1 MRSIK
6 RDVIMTKD
14 DSNDENDNNYKNDE
28 DNVDGINNV
37 DVNDEV
43 RDDVGDRRM
52 FDVMNERFRRIR

>member
-1 MRSIK
+1 
-6 RDVIMTKD
+6 MTKND
-14 DSNDENDNNYKNDE
+14 NNDENDNNYKNDE

-43 RDDVGDRRM
+43 RDDVNDRRM

>member
-1 MRSIK
+1 
-6 RDVIMTKD
+6 MTKND
-14 DSNDENDNNYKNDE
+14 NNDENDNNYKNDE

-43 RDDVGDRRM
+43 RDVVGDRRM